1 MEVTQTAWCGPARVK
16 ASIPSRI
23 CVKTS
28 ILLFNQSA
36 HTAWHFVSSSARK
49 TSGPYMLEAAT
60 APHHKTQAG
69 ASQPKLD
76 LLTHTFLRCSKLIS
90 LRKTVSWIH
99 FLLLFFF
106 YKYGHSSP
114 RSDTDSLEMILHLS
128 MNDCGTINGSGTIHW
143 SVPRVQCNMW
153 LQCL

>member
-1 MEVTQTAWCGPARVK
+1 MVVTQTAWCGPARVK

-106 YKYGHSSP
+106 LQIWSSFSEIRHWLTWNDSALINERLWNNKWIWNHSLICAKSA
-114 RSDTDSLEMILHLS
+114 
-128 MNDCGTINGSGTIHW
+128 
-143 SVPRVQCNMW
+143 V
-153 LQCL
+153 